1 MKPCDLTSRDQVR
14 SCDNHHM
21 LSCTHQVWRYTD
33 DKQLRQYNWCMEP
46 SSDGGLMA
54 VNCVDAVDENDKR
67 HYPQLWIK
75 DEVYCTAR

>member
-1 MKPCDLTSRDQVR
+1 
-14 SCDNHHM
+14 
-21 LSCTHQVWRYTD
+21 
-33 DKQLRQYNWCMEP
+33 MEP

-75 DEVYCTAR
+75 DEVHCTAR